1 MSGEMLLAV
10 SCGFVMILGGVF
22 IWWYIK
28 NYYYDYDY
36 DYDYD

>member
-10 SCGFVMILGGVF
+10 SCGFVMTLGGAF

-28 NYYYDYDY
+28 NYYYD
-36 DYDYD
+36 